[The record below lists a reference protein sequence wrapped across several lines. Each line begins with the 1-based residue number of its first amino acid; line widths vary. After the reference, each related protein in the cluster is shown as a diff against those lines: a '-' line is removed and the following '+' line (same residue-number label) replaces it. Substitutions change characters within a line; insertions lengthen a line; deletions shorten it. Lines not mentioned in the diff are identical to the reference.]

1 MLTFVL
7 LVLALWMRMTLQK
20 VKWTMGSKYPHTC
33 IEEPASQTDG
43 IERKNKNQSWAFVVI
58 LRMRTNK
65 ATITAQKLL
74 IRPKRL

>member
-43 IERKNKNQSWAFVVI
+43 IERKNKKNEFKNVF
-58 LRMRTNK
+58 K
-65 ATITAQKLL
+65 EFPEDEATFEDSEAAKLAA
-74 IRPKRL
+74 